1 MAMVQVDLSEYDM
14 LREAKNKAEKRV
26 EELESDIKG
35 LKDKSR
41 VIIQTRYKIRTYSYN
56 IQEIASRLMKKINFE
71 SYISID
77 DVERILQ
84 ESKIDYSGTV
94 INPPDDN
101 SSQFIGFDDVRV
113 MVENE
118 YKKEM
123 EDAIK
128 NYKESEE
135 EYHKLKNSVYDEAR
149 KYYEDSIKR
158 AQGINSE
165 LKEEKEEIIKTKDAE
180 IKALQDKIA
189 ELSRSKEEK
198 VAELMNTINEAQ
210 AKLEELTGP
219 KEKKGL
225 FNKIFK

>member
-14 LREAKNKAEKRV
+14 LRETKNKAEKRV
-26 EELESDIKG
+26 EELEDEIKG

-41 VIIQTRYKIRTYSYN
+41 VIIQTRCKVKTYAYN
-56 IQEIASRLMKKINFE
+56 MQEIASKLMRKINFE
-71 SYISID
+71 SYISTD
-77 DVERILQ
+77 DVERILH
-84 ESKIDYSGTV
+84 ESKLEYCGTTIDPT
-94 INPPDDN
+94 DDN
-101 SSQFIGFDDVRV
+101 SSQLIGFDDVRV
-113 MVENE
+113 MVENK

-123 EDAIK
+123 EEAIN

-135 EYHKLKNSVYDEAR
+135 KYYELRDSVYDEAR

-158 AQGINSE
+158 VQGINSE

-180 IKALQDKIA
+180 IKELQDKIA

-198 VAELMNTINEAQ
+198 IAKLMNTINEAQ

-219 KEKKGL
+219 KKKGL